1 MHSGMIKGKMNLS
14 AMMTE
19 NRLHTKNHDLAD
31 SAEKIKSEAGNFNQN
46 QLIIKYQD
54 TLINETINKDMSAN
68 K

>member
-31 SAEKIKSEAGNFNQN
+31 SAEKIKSEAGNFN
-46 QLIIKYQD
+46 
-54 TLINETINKDMSAN
+54 
-68 K
+68 